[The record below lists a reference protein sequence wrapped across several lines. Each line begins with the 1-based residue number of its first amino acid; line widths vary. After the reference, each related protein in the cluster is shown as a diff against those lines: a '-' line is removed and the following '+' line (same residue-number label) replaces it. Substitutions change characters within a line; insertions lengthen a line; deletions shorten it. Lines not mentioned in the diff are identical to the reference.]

1 MVNSLKVALVHDY
14 LFEQGGAENVFA
26 VMAEIFPDAPIYTA
40 IYNPHTVAPIFRERE
55 VHTSFL
61 QHITTDKRKA
71 KALLP
76 LYPAAFARMKL
87 RGYDLVLSSSSSFAK
102 GIDVGDARHVCYC
115 YSPPHFLWQTD
126 RYIEQ
131 VRQPV
136 RRAAIHLATGPLRG
150 RDRRDADNV
159 DTFIAI
165 SDLVRERIRRIY
177 GRDAAVI
184 YPPIN
189 VAEFHLA
196 ETVEPYY
203 LVVSRLL
210 PYKRVDIVI
219 EACNR
224 LGLPLVVV
232 GDGPDRARLD
242 ALAGP
247 TVTMRGRLQRSEVVE
262 VMARCRALV
271 FPGEEDFGL
280 TPLEAM
286 ASGRPVIA
294 YRAGGALETV
304 VEGVTGAFFDAPT
317 TKAVVEVLQDFDAS
331 RYTPST
337 LRAHAATFDLKRF
350 TDRLSEVLTGP
361 TTLPCRRGLLSQQSV

>member
-1 MVNSLKVALVHDY
+1 VRVALVHDY
-14 LFEQGGAENVFA
+14 LFEQGGAENVFE
-26 VMAEIFPDAPIYTA
+26 VMAGMFPDAPIYTA
-40 IYNPHTVAPIFRERE
+40 IYNPDTVSPVFRERE

-61 QHITTDKRKA
+61 QRITTDKRKA

-76 LYPAAFARMKL
+76 LYPTAFERMRL
-87 RGYDLVLSSSSSFAK
+87 RGYDLVLTSSSSFAK
-102 GIDVGDARHVCYC
+102 GIDVGGARHVCYC
-115 YSPPHFLWQTD
+115 YTPPHFLWQTD

-131 VRQPV
+131 VRRPTA
-136 RRAAIHLATGPLRG
+136 RAAIHLATGVLRE

-159 DTFIAI
+159 TDFIAI
-165 SDLVRERIRRIY
+165 SGLVQRRIRRIY
-177 GRDAAVI
+177 KRDAAVI
-184 YPPIN
+184 YPPID
-189 VAEFHLA
+189 VAEFHLS

-232 GDGPDRARLD
+232 GDGPDRARLE
-242 ALAGP
+242 AIAGS
-247 TVTMRGRLQRSEVVE
+247 TVTMRGRLPRREVVAL
-262 VMARCRALV
+262 MARCRALV

-304 VEGVTGAFFDAPT
+304 LEGITGVFFDAQT
-317 TKAVVEVLQDFDAS
+317 AASVATALAGFDAD
-331 RYTPST
+331 RYQPATA
-337 LRAHAATFDLKRF
+337 RAHAQTFDRPHFKA
-350 TDRLSEVLTGP
+350 RL
-361 TTLPCRRGLLSQQSV
+361 QSALAPPLGADIAASIRA

>member
-1 MVNSLKVALVHDY
+1 MKVALVHDY
-14 LFEQGGAENVFA
+14 LFEQGGAENVFE
-26 VMAEIFPDAPIYTA
+26 VMAAMFPDAPIYTA
-40 IYNPHTVAPIFRERE
+40 IYNPDTVSPLFRQRE

-61 QHITTDKRKA
+61 QRITTDKRKA

-76 LYPAAFARMKL
+76 FYPAAFERMRL
-87 RGYDLVLSSSSSFAK
+87 RGYDLVLTSSSSFAK
-102 GIDVGDARHVCYC
+102 GIDVGGARHVCYC
-115 YSPPHFLWQTD
+115 YTPPHFLWQTD

-131 VRQPV
+131 VRRPAL
-136 RRAAIHLATGPLRG
+136 RAVIHLATGVLRE
-150 RDRRDADNV
+150 RDRRHADNV
-159 DTFIAI
+159 TDFIAI
-165 SDLVRERIRRIY
+165 SGLVQRRIQRIY
-177 GRDAAVI
+177 KRDAAVI
-184 YPPIN
+184 YPPID
-189 VAEFHLA
+189 VAEFHLS

-232 GDGPDRARLD
+232 GDGPDRARLE
-242 ALAGP
+242 AMASP
-247 TVTMRGRLQRSEVVE
+247 TVTMRGRLPRAEVVE

-304 VEGVTGAFFDAPT
+304 VEGVTGAFFETQTVDAL
-317 TKAVVEVLQDFDAS
+317 ADVLAGFDAS
-331 RYTPST
+331 RYRPKDA
-337 LRAHAATFDLKRF
+337 RAHALTFDRPHFK
-350 TDRLSEVLTGP
+350 TRLWSALSTPMGTVITSVDQGLT
-361 TTLPCRRGLLSQQSV
+361 RSASR

>member
-1 MVNSLKVALVHDY
+1 MKVALVHDY

-26 VMAEIFPDAPIYTA
+26 VMAEMFPDAPIYTA
-40 IYNPHTVAPIFRERE
+40 IYNPDTVAPVFRARD
-55 VHTSFL
+55 VRTSFL
-61 QHITTDKRKA
+61 QRITTDKRKA

-76 LYPAAFARMKL
+76 LYPMAFERMKL

-102 GIDVGDARHVCYC
+102 GIDAGDARHVCYC

-136 RRAAIHLATGPLRG
+136 QRAAIHLATGLLRA

-159 DTFIAI
+159 DLFIAI
-165 SDLVRERIRRIY
+165 SRLVQERIRRIY
-177 GRDAAVI
+177 HRDAAVI
-184 YPPIN
+184 YPPIDIG
-189 VAEFHLA
+189 EFHVA
-196 ETVEPYY
+196 GPAQVEDYL

-210 PYKRVDIVI
+210 PNKRVDIVI
-219 EACNR
+219 DACNV

-232 GDGPDRARLD
+232 GDGPDRARLV
-242 ALAGP
+242 AMAGP
-247 TVTMRGRLQRSEVVE
+247 TVTMRGRLPRPEVVDLLS
-262 VMARCRALV
+262 RCRAFV

-286 ASGRPVIA
+286 ASGRPVVA

-304 VEGVTGAFFDAPT
+304 VEGVTGTFFDRQT
-317 TKAVVEVLQDFDAS
+317 VESVVDALRAFDAT
-331 RYTPST
+331 RFAPGQ
-337 LRAHAATFDLKRF
+337 LRAHAAAFDQTSFKEQ
-350 TDRLSEVLTGP
+350 LSEMLGE
-361 TTLPCRRGLLSQQSV
+361 SEFEIANA